1 MSSKESLA
9 ELAHPEYWNTR
20 YTNTE
25 EEKYDWLRNFD
36 TIKPFLEKHLPDAST
51 NPRILQLGCGNS
63 TLTSDLTSLSYTNQT
78 SIDFSPPVITQMSL
92 KHPDTTWLVMDVRKM
107 TFPSDN
113 FDIAIDKATLDAMLY
128 GSLWDPEQEVRKNVG
143 SYVDEVARVLVP
155 GGMWLYITWRQPHFI
170 RPLLER
176 EGVWTVESEVLAE
189 PGGGGMFEYYG
200 YVMRKRSGEDE
211 RKT

>member
-9 ELAHPEYWNTR
+9 ELAHPEYWNKR
-20 YTNTE
+20 YTDTA
-25 EEKYDWLRNFD
+25 EEKYDWLRDF
-36 TIKPFLEKHLPDAST
+36 TAIKPFLEKHLPAAST

-63 TLTSDLTSLSYTNQT
+63 TLTADLTTLSYTTQT
-78 SIDFSPPVITQMSL
+78 SIDFSAPVITQMSQ
-92 KHPDTTWLVMDVRKM
+92 KHPESTWLVMDVRKM
-107 TFPSDN
+107 TFPSHS

-128 GSLWDPEQEVRKNVG
+128 GSLWDPEPEVRKNVG
-143 SYVDEVARVLVP
+143 EYVDEVARVLVP

-176 EGVWTVESEVLAE
+176 EGAWTVESEVLAE

-200 YVMRKRSGEDE
+200 YVMRK
-211 RKT
+211 KTEGDDVE